1 MTDSISG
8 IGNHS
13 VNPLL
18 SAAAGKPHESVSV
31 KGSHI
36 QVKAEPEQTILEQY
50 REQGVDLELTEGSG
64 KFTEEELEQMKK
76 EKEEDRVREMYQES
90 LEASKESAKAAG
102 EAMDGMARA
111 LVIARRMMNGD
122 IVPGSDE
129 KYLMDFD
136 RDMYMGAKTMQGL
149 ARNEDPEKYDSV
161 LEEEEGDG
169 ESSSVHVEGDHITV
183 DASALTITPN
193 TSADG
198 PTGGNSLF

>member
-1 MTDSISG
+1 MSRMTDSISG
-8 IGNHS
+8 IGNRG
-13 VNPLL
+13 VNSLL
-18 SAAAGKPHESVSV
+18 SAAAEKPHENVSV
-31 KGSHI
+31 KGNHI

-50 REQGVDLELTEGSG
+50 REQGVDLELSESSG

-90 LEASKESAKAAG
+90 LESSKESAKAAG

-136 RDMYMGAKTMQGL
+136 KDMYMGAKTMQGL
-149 ARNEDPEKYDSV
+149 ARNKDPKKYDSV

-169 ESSSVHVEGDHITV
+169 ESSSVSVEGDHITI

-198 PTGGNSLF
+198 PTRG